1 VSETASADKHADKHA
16 DEHADEDADEQ
27 SALDRIAQQALASY
41 DLPAGSTTEL
51 VNRSENATYAVRTP
65 GGDTTAALRV
75 HRLDYHPDGAI
86 LSELAWIDAL
96 RADGVITTPAIVA
109 ARHGERELTVA
120 DPESATDP
128 RSVVMFEWLPG
139 GSPDEESLVANFA
152 ELGELTAR
160 LHQHARAWAQPA
172 DFRRFEWGY
181 DEAFGSI
188 ARWGRWQDA
197 PGVDDATLPVLT
209 RLDDT
214 LRERLAAYGRSHE
227 RWGLIHADLRLANL
241 LESPGRPTAVIDFD
255 DCGFGW
261 YLYDFGAAVSFIED
275 HPDVPAATAE
285 WVEGYRRVAPLSGD
299 DEAELRTFV
308 MFRRLLLL
316 AWIGSHASVD
326 VAQELAPTYAVGTCA
341 LAEEYLS
348 SHT

>member
-1 VSETASADKHADKHA
+1 VSETPVVDEHA
-16 DEHADEDADEQ
+16 DEHAGERG
-27 SALDRIAQQALASY
+27 ALDRIAQQALTSY
-41 DLPAGSTTEL
+41 DLPAGSTAEL
-51 VNRSENATYAVRTP
+51 VNLSENATYAVRTP
-65 GGDTTAALRV
+65 SGETVAALRV

-86 LSELAWIDAL
+86 RSELAWIDAL
-96 RADGVITTPAIVA
+96 RKDAVITTPAIMT
-109 ARHGERELTVA
+109 ARDGGRELTVA
-120 DPESATDP
+120 DPAARTAA

-139 GSPDEESLVANFA
+139 ASPDEDSLIANFA

-160 LHQHARAWAQPA
+160 LHLHAHAWEPPSSFQ
-172 DFRRFEWGY
+172 RFSWGY
-181 DEAFGSI
+181 DEAFGSV

-197 PGVDDATLPVLT
+197 PGVDAATLPVLT
-209 RLDDT
+209 RLDET
-214 LRERLAAYGRSHE
+214 LRDRLAAYGQGPE

-241 LESPGRPTAVIDFD
+241 LESPDLPTAVIDFD

-261 YLYDFGAAVSFIED
+261 FLYDFGAAVSFIED
-275 HPDVPAATAE
+275 HPDVPAATDQ
-285 WVEGYRRVAPLSGD
+285 WVEGYRRVAPLAAD

>member
-1 VSETASADKHADKHA
+1 VSESITTH
-16 DEHADEDADEQ
+16 EP

-41 DLPAGSTTEL
+41 DLPEGTTAEL
-51 VNRSENATYAVRTP
+51 VNQSENATYAVRTP
-65 GGDTTAALRV
+65 DGGTAAALRV

-86 LSELAWIDAL
+86 RSELAWIDAL
-96 RADGVITTPAIVA
+96 RQDGVITTPAIRT
-109 ARHGERELTVA
+109 ARDGERELTVA
-120 DPESATDP
+120 DPDGETAP
-128 RSVVMFEWLPG
+128 RSAVMFEWLPG
-139 GSPDEESLVANFA
+139 ASPAEDSLVANFA

-160 LHQHARAWAQPA
+160 LHAHARAWQPPA
-172 DFRRFEWGY
+172 GFRRFSWGY

-197 PGVDDATLPVLT
+197 PGVDADTSPVLT
-209 RLDDT
+209 RLDET
-214 LRERLAAYGRSHE
+214 LRDRLTAYGQGQE

-241 LESPGRPTAVIDFD
+241 LESPGTPTAVIDFD

-261 YLYDFGAAVSFIED
+261 FLYDFGAAVSFIED
-275 HPDVPAATAE
+275 HPDVPAATEE
-285 WVEGYRRVAPLSGD
+285 WVEGYRRVAALPAE

-316 AWIGSHASVD
+316 AWIGSHADVD
-326 VAQELAPTYAVGTCA
+326 VAQELAPTYAVGTCH

-348 SHT
+348 SHA